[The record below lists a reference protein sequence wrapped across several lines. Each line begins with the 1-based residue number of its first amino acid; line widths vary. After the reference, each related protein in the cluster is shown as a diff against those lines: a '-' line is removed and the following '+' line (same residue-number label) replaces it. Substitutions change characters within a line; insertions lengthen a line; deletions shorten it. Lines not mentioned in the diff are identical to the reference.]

1 MITNSIIEQF
11 EKIVGKKNASDDPA
25 VRFPHTRDQFVKTR
39 GPDYVVIPENREEII
54 AILKVCNENGIPVLP
69 KGTGANLAGAAV
81 PERGGVILDLKR
93 MNRILELDPLN
104 MTATVEPGVT
114 FGQLQIEAWKVGL
127 FTPEPS
133 GPHTVRVISNFF
145 GTRGISTY
153 SAKYGIGDRHVLGY
167 EWALPNGEILKL
179 GCFAHPAGEES
190 SNWEHAPGPDLS
202 GLFMEA
208 FGNLG
213 VCLKAKVKLYPK
225 MEDFPGGTN
234 DNYVFLLGPLE
245 SCFKA
250 IRFLVKYGVYN
261 NTWIMRWPYI
271 AMLFGRTK
279 EESQSMMKRPA
290 FGAMATIVL
299 EGSEKRINFN
309 LKRLK
314 RLMKEHFKDIQV
326 ATMDSVYSPM
336 ISIMDKSKRSK
347 VEPIKQ
353 DARRMIDFMFLSA
366 RAFRVHGAFGGNT
379 PWLSMD
385 DAYNIFLYTEE
396 AAKKF
401 AARPWEIACYSQPV
415 DDMHFGMQEMDL
427 YFNNFDPEDFSMAIS
442 AFQGAMVTSFLK
454 NRDSLYYYLYMEHDW
469 METNGPILFPGYMK
483 LLKKWKTFVDPNNIM
498 NRKKCIDPITT
509 EDDE

>member
-1 MITNSIIEQF
+1 LISEDIIEQF
-11 EKIVGKKNASDDPA
+11 RKVVGSKNATNDPA
-25 VRFPHTRDQFVKTR
+25 VCFPHSRDQFVKTR
-39 GPDYVVIPENREEII
+39 GPDYVVIPESKEEII
-54 AILKVCNENGIPVLP
+54 AILKVCDENNIAILP

-93 MNRILELDPLN
+93 MNKILELDPLN
-104 MTATVEPGVT
+104 MTAIVEPGVT
-114 FGQLQIEAWKVGL
+114 FGQLQIEAWKLGL

-167 EWALPNGEILKL
+167 EWALPNGDVVEL
-179 GCFAHPAGEES
+179 GCFAHPAGEQS
-190 SNWEHAPGPDLS
+190 SNWEHGPGSDIS

-225 MEDFPGGTN
+225 MEDFPGGAE
-234 DNYVFLLGPLE
+234 DNYVFLLGPLD

-250 IRFLVKYGVYN
+250 IRSLVKYGVYN
-261 NTWIMRWPYI
+261 NNWIMRWPYI
-271 AMLFGRTK
+271 AMLMGRTK
-279 EESQSMMKRPA
+279 AESQGMMQRPA
-290 FGAMATIVL
+290 FGAMTTIVL
-299 EGSEKRINFN
+299 EGSEKRIEFN

-314 RLMKEHFKDIQV
+314 RLMKENFKDIQV
-326 ATMDSVYSPM
+326 ATMSSVYNPM
-336 ISIMDKSKRSK
+336 LSVMDPAKHSM

-353 DARRMIDFMFLSA
+353 NARRMIDFMFLSA

-385 DAYNIFLYTEE
+385 DAHDIFLYTEE

-427 YFNNFDPEDFSMAIS
+427 YFDNFDVEDFTMAIS

-454 NRDSLYYYLYMEHDW
+454 KRDSLYYYLYLEGDW
-469 METNGPILFPGYMK
+469 IEACGPVLFPGYMK
-483 LLKKWKTFVDPNNIM
+483 LLKMWKTFVDPNNIM
-498 NRKKCIDPITT
+498 NRKKCIDPYT
-509 EDDE
+509 EEEV